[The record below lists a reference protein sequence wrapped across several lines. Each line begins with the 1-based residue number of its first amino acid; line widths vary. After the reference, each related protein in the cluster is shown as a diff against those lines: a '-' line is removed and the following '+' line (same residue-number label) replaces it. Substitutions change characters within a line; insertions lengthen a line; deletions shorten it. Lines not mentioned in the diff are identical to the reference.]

1 MGSLFPEDPSLV
13 AQSVNNSICSTQG
26 WFENSTG
33 VMGSLFS
40 EDPSL
45 MAQSVS
51 NLPARQETWVRSLGQ
66 EDLLEKGMATHSST
80 LAWEIHGQRSLAAYS
95 HGVAKS
101 WTSLSDEHFLRGQQI
116 SSPCDLRDFFKTSNT
131 PIHTS
136 YTPHH
141 HTCTRILHTH
151 THMPPAHIRVHV
163 CTHTHSHTA
172 PSCHPSV
179 SCRL

>member
-1 MGSLFPEDPSLV
+1 M
-13 AQSVNNSICSTQG
+13 
-26 WFENSTG
+26 G

-45 MAQSVS
+45 VAQSVN

-101 WTSLSDEHFLRGQQI
+101 QTRLSDEHFLRGQQI
-116 SSPCDLRDFFKTSNT
+116 SSPCDLQDFFKTSNI

-141 HTCTRILHTH
+141 HTCTGILHTH
-151 THMPPAHIRVHV
+151 TQPPPATPLCLPDSRQPPRAPRPTPCTSLESRVKRSPPRRKSRIR
-163 CTHTHSHTA
+163 
-172 PSCHPSV
+172 
-179 SCRL
+179 

>member
-1 MGSLFPEDPSLV
+1 
-13 AQSVNNSICSTQG
+13 
-26 WFENSTG
+26 
-33 VMGSLFS
+33 MGSLFS

-45 MAQSVS
+45 VAQSVS

-151 THMPPAHIRVHV
+151 THTCHLAHIHVHV
-163 CTHTHSHTA
+163 CTHTLTHSPLLPPLCVLQTLGSHPQP
-172 PSCHPSV
+172 PSPHCVPLW
-179 SCRL
+179 RAG